1 MTELGGYASPS
12 YELLENLAE
21 ALDYAPREER
31 EDALK
36 RYLDC
41 LHATARA
48 RGNKPRP
55 KVRVLPKRPVPEPE
69 PQAPARLPYLTQTE
83 NTTWRIA

>member
-1 MTELGGYASPS
+1 MSELGGYASPS
-12 YELLENLAE
+12 YELLEDLAE

-48 RGNKPRP
+48 RGAKPRP
-55 KVRVLPKRPVPEPE
+55 KVRVLPARPEPE
-69 PQAPARLPYLTQTE
+69 PQAPARLPYLAQTE